1 MSTARLRRHVPNAAP
16 EALAILDP
24 ARGAL
29 EPPIR
34 AEIFAAARFRQH
46 GRSLGEAH
54 AARLRTSRSAFFPRL
69 HDNIAVLREAHR
81 YIGSQERSGRH
92 VSPAG
97 EWLLDNFH
105 VVVAQIK
112 EIHDGLPRR
121 YFRDLPVLVDAHLA
135 GLPRIY
141 GVAWAYVAH
150 TDSAFDEA
158 LLVDFLSAYQETR
171 ELTLGELWALPTA
184 LRVVLIENLRRLSER
199 VAATKAAR
207 ELGNLWCDRLE
218 DRADIDPTFVF
229 DIARTRGITR
239 PFALQVMQRM
249 HSDSAP
255 RVAAYDHEAI
265 RSALAARTARSCCG
279 EGAATDRGVG
289 RQPQRQQRDHVAAP
303 ARRYAMARFDRPHQ
317 CVDAADADVA
327 DVLRRTRRHAGRDVA
342 RARAARA
349 AQPNR

>member
-1 MSTARLRRHVPNAAP
+1 MSTARLRRHVPHAAH

-24 ARGAL
+24 ARGAI

-46 GRSLGEAH
+46 GRSLGETH
-54 AARLRTSRSAFFPRL
+54 AARLRTSRSAFFPRM
-69 HDNIAVLREAHR
+69 HDNIAVLREAHH
-81 YIGSQERSGRH
+81 YIGVQERSGRH

-105 VVVAQIK
+105 VVVSQIK

-135 GLPRIY
+135 GLPRVY

-150 TDSAFDEA
+150 TDSAFDET

-207 ELGNLWCDRLE
+207 ELANLWCDRLE
-218 DRADIDPTFVF
+218 DRIDTNPDFMF
-229 DIARTRGITR
+229 DVARTRGMTR
-239 PFALQVMQRM
+239 PFALQVYQRV
-249 HSDSAP
+249 HSDAAP
-255 RVAAYDHEAI
+255 RAVAYDDDAL
-265 RSALAARTARSCCG
+265 RSALALALP
-279 EGAATDRGVG
+279 D
-289 RQPQRQQRDHVAAP
+289 P
-303 ARRYAMARFDRPHQ
+303 A
-317 CVDAADADVA
+317 
-327 DVLRRTRRHAGRDVA
+327 
-342 RARAARA
+342 AARVQQQTEESA
-349 AQPNR
+349 DNLSVSNAITSLRLLGDTQWRDLIGRTSALMQAMRTSPTFCA